1 MTTASTHTG
10 TCQACGRRQA
20 VHVNTGMIA
29 KHGYTTE
36 YGFFNGTC
44 GGSDALPLEL
54 DTAVNIATVAAMI
67 KFADKQDAA
76 AEAEINNVLVE
87 VGPYIFDRNRRY
99 RETKMVDRAEFEVT
113 QPRYA
118 DFDRA
123 VENVRA
129 RFRNVARG
137 VRADAQMIDDLRDAV
152 HGQPL
157 QARKVEAAIKRETFK
172 TTREAYARQAEL
184 EVQGVTA
191 RVRRGTYVGQP
202 ATLTYR

>member
-44 GGSDALPLEL
+44 GGSDELPLEL
-54 DTAVNIATVAAMI
+54 DTAVNVATIAAMV
-67 KFADKQDAA
+67 KFAEKHEAA
-76 AEAEINNVLVE
+76 AEADITKVLVE
-87 VGPYIFDRNRRY
+87 FGPYRFDRNRRF
-99 RETKMVDRAEFEVT
+99 RETKMVDRAEFEAT

-118 DFDRA
+118 DFDRQ
-123 VENVRA
+123 VEIA
-129 RFRNVARG
+129 RMNHRRIARG
-137 VRADAQMIDDLRDAV
+137 VRADAEMLVNLRGTV

-157 QARKVEAAIKRETFK
+157 QERKVEADIKREYFK
-172 TTREAYARQAEL
+172 TYSAAH
-184 EVQGVTA
+184 A
-191 RVRRGTYVGQP
+191 RVEELKAAGHKAQQRRGGGKITV
-202 ATLTYR
+202 TYR

>member
-44 GGSDALPLEL
+44 AGSDELPLEL
-54 DTAVNIATVAAMI
+54 DTAVNVATIAAMV
-67 KFADKQDAA
+67 KFAEKHEAA
-76 AEAEINNVLVE
+76 AEADITKVLVE
-87 VGPYIFDRNRRY
+87 FGPYRFDRNRRF
-99 RETKMVDRAEFEVT
+99 RETKMVDRAEFEAT

-118 DFDRA
+118 DFDRQ
-123 VENVRA
+123 VDIA
-129 RFRNVARG
+129 RMKHRSIARG
-137 VRADAQMIDDLRDAV
+137 VRADAEMLVNLRETV

-157 QARKVEAAIKRETFK
+157 QERKVEADIKREYFK
-172 TTREAYARQAEL
+172 TYSAAH
-184 EVQGVTA
+184 A
-191 RVRRGTYVGQP
+191 RVEELKAAGHKAQQRRGGGKITV
-202 ATLTYR
+202 TYR